1 MICHDICKG
10 TRTTPLLLE
19 GKSVQNINAD
29 TSNSV
34 EVYTDVGTS
43 GALHNAATVNDNTFL
58 AELCINDK
66 S

>member
-1 MICHDICKG
+1 
-10 TRTTPLLLE
+10 LLLE
-19 GKSVQNINAD
+19 GKSVQSINAD

-43 GALHNAATVNDNTFL
+43 GALQNAATVNDNTFL
-58 AELCINDK
+58 AELRINDK